1 MEEKQYKLKLGNK
14 DLIIGI
20 GKFAGRANG
29 AVTVQY
35 GDTLILATAVMAK
48 KPREEVDYMPLMV
61 DYEEKLYAAGK
72 IKGSRWVKR
81 EGRPSDEAILTG
93 RLIDR
98 CLRPLFDERIR
109 NDIQV
114 IITVFSI
121 DEDNDPDIPAIIGA
135 SLALG
140 ISNISW
146 DGPIGACRIAI
157 INKQIILN
165 ASYGCRRKADLDLVV
180 AGPKNQINMLEGEAK
195 EIQEE
200 HVVKA
205 VDVGLKYI
213 QEIINFQEQ
222 IIQDINPTKIKL
234 DLQNLPDD
242 PEKPEKL
249 VENGKRVD
257 GRGVSDIRPISVEVG
272 LLPRTHGSGLFNRGE
287 TQVLSIVTLGSP
299 SDEQFLETM
308 EIEGRKRF
316 MHHYNFPP
324 YSVQEVAPLRG
335 PGRREIG
342 HGALVE
348 RSLMPV
354 IPNQENF
361 PYTIRVVSEVLSSNG
376 SSSMASVCATSL
388 ALMDAGVPIKK
399 SVAGIAL
406 GLSEDH
412 KTILTDIQGPEDRYG
427 LMDFKV
433 AGTETGI
440 TAVQMDVKTTGIDL
454 VLLQKAFVQSKEAR
468 FEILQKMQK
477 AIASPRQELSPLAP
491 RIYTINIPPKNIGDI
506 IGKGGKTIREITE
519 KTNVDIDIQDDG
531 LVTITSEKAE
541 EAQKA
546 IDWIQKIIHE
556 ANAFTRRN
564 TNQYA

>member
-1 MEEKQYKLKLGNK
+1 MPEKQYKLKLGNK
-14 DLIIGI
+14 DLIVGI

-35 GDTLILATAVMAK
+35 GDTLILATVVMAK
-48 KPREEVDYMPLMV
+48 KPREEVGYMPLTV

-109 NDIQV
+109 NDIQ
-114 IITVFSI
+114 IIVTVFSI

-135 SLALG
+135 SLALAL
-140 ISNISW
+140 SDVPW

-157 INKQIILN
+157 IDKQIVLN
-165 ASYGCRRKADLDLVV
+165 ASYNCRCKADLDLVI
-180 AGPKNQINMLEGEAK
+180 AGPKNKINMLEGQAK
-195 EIQEE
+195 ETQEE
-200 HVVKA
+200 HITKA

-213 QEIINFQEQ
+213 QKIIDFQEQ
-222 IIQDINPTKIKL
+222 IIQDIRPVKTKL
-234 DLQNLPDD
+234 DLQDLPED

-249 VENGKRVD
+249 VKKGKRVD
-257 GRGVSDIRPISVEVG
+257 NRGVLDLRPISIEVG

-299 SDEQFLETM
+299 GDEQFLETM

-324 YSVQEVAPLRG
+324 YAVQEVAPLRG

-348 RSLMPV
+348 RALMSV
-354 IPNQENF
+354 IPDQKDF

-406 GLSEDH
+406 GLSEDN
-412 KTILTDIQGPEDRYG
+412 KTILTDIQGPEDHYG
-427 LMDFKV
+427 LMDCKI
-433 AGTETGI
+433 AGTETGVTVI
-440 TAVQMDVKTTGIDL
+440 QMDVKTTGIDL
-454 VLLQKAFVQSKEAR
+454 ELLQKTLAQSREAR
-468 FEILQKMQK
+468 LNILQKMQK
-477 AIASPRQELSPLAP
+477 VIASPRQELSPLAP
-491 RIYTINIPPKNIGDI
+491 RICAINIPPKNIGDI

-519 KTNVDIDIQDDG
+519 KTNADIDIQDNG
-531 LVTITSEKAE
+531 LIMITSEKAE
-541 EAQKA
+541 EAQRA
-546 IDWIQKIIHE
+546 ISWIQKIIRE
-556 ANAFTRRN
+556 ADAFTRRN
-564 TNQYA
+564 ANQYT

>member
-287 TQVLSIVTLGSP
+287 TQVLSIVTLGPS

-308 EIEGRKRF
+308 EIEGR
-316 MHHYNFPP
+316 
-324 YSVQEVAPLRG
+324 
-335 PGRREIG
+335 
-342 HGALVE
+342 
-348 RSLMPV
+348 
-354 IPNQENF
+354 
-361 PYTIRVVSEVLSSNG
+361 
-376 SSSMASVCATSL
+376 
-388 ALMDAGVPIKK
+388 
-399 SVAGIAL
+399 
-406 GLSEDH
+406 
-412 KTILTDIQGPEDRYG
+412 
-427 LMDFKV
+427 
-433 AGTETGI
+433 
-440 TAVQMDVKTTGIDL
+440 
-454 VLLQKAFVQSKEAR
+454 
-468 FEILQKMQK
+468 
-477 AIASPRQELSPLAP
+477 
-491 RIYTINIPPKNIGDI
+491 
-506 IGKGGKTIREITE
+506 
-519 KTNVDIDIQDDG
+519 
-531 LVTITSEKAE
+531 
-541 EAQKA
+541 
-546 IDWIQKIIHE
+546 
-556 ANAFTRRN
+556 
-564 TNQYA
+564 